1 MIRIIKEYQN
11 QYIELL
17 KEFRKQE
24 NKSIEDYYLI
34 FDKVEL
40 LYKRNKKTIFNYIE
54 NNKNFAFYGGA
65 TYFNQKRQ
73 EIYPI
78 LMSNKILVVADPI
91 LKLSLFIRKPQFID
105 KKRIEEVI
113 DRAIE
118 NTIDIE
124 RELKECYIIYIN
136 PDEFL
141 NELKEGIRRN
151 AEDLT
156 LQYLNQNLNISINNL
171 DDLIERYKAYDYD
184 KLTEEFP
191 KLNELIHTVDSEP
204 SDTLQD
210 KIYKNFYYSG
220 MKADGL
226 SDIIKIII
234 TLTGLFGQAFE
245 LKTVSLLL
253 NVPLYINRVNVLM
266 YLNFIN
272 QISEEDKNNI
282 FETNI
287 LFSLFIFFR
296 NYKFIED
303 YEKVEEY
310 AKNNNIYKRLIENCS
325 KEILSIDS
333 YLKEIGK
340 IINDNKIENKPFTI
354 INEEE

>member
-1 MIRIIKEYQN
+1 MLKIIKEYQK
-11 QYIELL
+11 QYIKLL
-17 KEFRKQE
+17 KEFKKQKE
-24 NKSIEDYYLI
+24 KTMDDYYLI
-34 FDKVEL
+34 FDKIEL

-78 LMSNKILVVADPI
+78 LMANKILVVADPI
-91 LKLSLFIRKPQFID
+91 LKLSLFIRNPQFIN
-105 KKRIEEVI
+105 KERIQEII

-118 NTIDIE
+118 NSIDIE
-124 RELKECYIIYIN
+124 QELKECYIIYIN

-141 NELKEGIRRN
+141 NDLKDGIRKM
-151 AEDLT
+151 AKDLT
-156 LQYLNQNLNISINNL
+156 LQYLNKNLNTNFNDLNN
-171 DDLIERYKAYDYD
+171 IIKEYNSYDYD
-184 KLTEEFP
+184 KLMQKFP
-191 KLNELIHTVDSEP
+191 KLNDLIQTVDTEP
-204 SDTLQD
+204 GDTLKD

-220 MKADGL
+220 MNVEGL
-226 SDIIKIII
+226 SDIVKIII

-245 LKTVSLLL
+245 LKTISLIL

-272 QISEEDKNNI
+272 QINEEDKDNI

-296 NYKFIED
+296 DHEFIHDYKRIED
-303 YEKVEEY
+303 YTRI
-310 AKNNNIYKRLIENCS
+310 NNIYKRVLEKCDRE
-325 KEILSIDS
+325 KLSIES
-333 YLKEIGK
+333 YLKEIEK
-340 IINDNKIENKPFTI
+340 IINDNEVTNKPFTRR
-354 INEEE
+354 ND

>member
-1 MIRIIKEYQN
+1 MLKIIKEYQN

-17 KEFRKQE
+17 KEFKNQKE
-24 NKSIEDYYLI
+24 KSIDDYYLI

-54 NNKNFAFYGGA
+54 SNKNFAFYGGA

-73 EIYPI
+73 EIYPVLI
-78 LMSNKILVVADPI
+78 ANKILVVADPI
-91 LKLSLFIRKPQFID
+91 LKLSLFIRKPQFIN
-105 KKRIEEVI
+105 KKRIEEII

-124 RELKECYIIYIN
+124 KELKECYIIYIN

-141 NELKEGIRRN
+141 NDLKDGIRKT

-156 LQYLNQNLNISINNL
+156 LQYLNKNLNINYNNL
-171 DDLIERYKAYDYD
+171 DDLIKKYNSYDYD
-184 KLTEEFP
+184 KLMQKFP
-191 KLNELIHTVDSEP
+191 KLNELIQTVDTEP
-204 SDTLQD
+204 GDTLND

-220 MKADGL
+220 MNVEGL
-226 SDIIKIII
+226 SDIIKIVI

-245 LKTVSLLL
+245 LKTISLVL

-272 QISEEDKNNI
+272 QINEEDKDNI

-296 NYKFIED
+296 DYEFIDDYKIIED
-303 YEKVEEY
+303 YTRT
-310 AKNNNIYKRLIENCS
+310 NNIYKRILEKCDKEKLLIE
-325 KEILSIDS
+325 S
-333 YLKEIGK
+333 YLKVIEEIIDG
-340 IINDNKIENKPFTI
+340 NKGANKLFTI
-354 INEEE
+354 RNN

>member
-1 MIRIIKEYQN
+1 MLKIIKEYQK
-11 QYIELL
+11 QYIKLL
-17 KEFRKQE
+17 KEFKKQKE
-24 NKSIEDYYLI
+24 KTMDDYYLI
-34 FDKVEL
+34 FDKIEL

-78 LMSNKILVVADPI
+78 LMANKILVVADPI
-91 LKLSLFIRKPQFID
+91 LKLSLFIRNPQFIN
-105 KKRIEEVI
+105 KERIQEII

-118 NTIDIE
+118 NSIDIE
-124 RELKECYIIYIN
+124 QELKECYIIYIN

-141 NELKEGIRRN
+141 NDLKDGIRKM
-151 AEDLT
+151 AKDLT
-156 LQYLNQNLNISINNL
+156 LQYLNKNLNTNFNDLNN
-171 DDLIERYKAYDYD
+171 IIKEYNSYDYD
-184 KLTEEFP
+184 KLMQKFP
-191 KLNELIHTVDSEP
+191 KLNDLIQTVDTEP
-204 SDTLQD
+204 GDTLKD

-220 MKADGL
+220 MNVEGL
-226 SDIIKIII
+226 SDIVKIII

-245 LKTVSLLL
+245 LKTISLIL

-272 QISEEDKNNI
+272 QINEEDKDNI

-296 NYKFIED
+296 DYEFIHDYKRIED
-303 YEKVEEY
+303 YTRI
-310 AKNNNIYKRLIENCS
+310 NNIYKRVLEKCDRE
-325 KEILSIDS
+325 KLSIES
-333 YLKEIGK
+333 YLKEIEK
-340 IINDNKIENKPFTI
+340 IINDNEVTNKPFTRR
-354 INEEE
+354 ND

>member
-1 MIRIIKEYQN
+1 MLRIIKEYQN
-11 QYIELL
+11 QYIKLL
-17 KEFRKQE
+17 KEFKNLKE
-24 NKSIEDYYLI
+24 KSIDDYYLI

-78 LMSNKILVVADPI
+78 LIANKILVVADPI
-91 LKLSLFIRKPQFID
+91 LKLSLFIRKPQFVN
-105 KKRIEEVI
+105 KKRIEEII

-124 RELKECYIIYIN
+124 QELKEGYIIYIN

-141 NELKEGIRRN
+141 NDLKDGIRKT
-151 AEDLT
+151 AENLT
-156 LQYLNQNLNISINNL
+156 LQFLNSNLNINFDNL
-171 DDLIERYKAYDYD
+171 DNLIKEYNSYNYD
-184 KLTEEFP
+184 KLMQKFP
-191 KLNELIHTVDSEP
+191 KLNELIQTVDAEP
-204 SDTLQD
+204 EDTLKD

-220 MKADGL
+220 MKVDGL
-226 SDIIKIII
+226 SDIAKIII

-245 LKTVSLLL
+245 LKTISLIL

-266 YLNFIN
+266 YVNFIN
-272 QISEEDKNNI
+272 QINEEDKDNI

-296 NYKFIED
+296 DYEFIDNYKRVQD
-303 YEKVEEY
+303 YSITH
-310 AKNNNIYKRLIENCS
+310 NIYKRTLEKCDKQKLSIENYI
-325 KEILSIDS
+325 KEI
-333 YLKEIGK
+333 EEV
-340 IINDNKIENKPFTI
+340 INENKDANKPFI
-354 INEEE
+354 IRKNKI

>member
-1 MIRIIKEYQN
+1 MLRIIKEYQN

-17 KEFRKQE
+17 KEFRNQREK
-24 NKSIEDYYLI
+24 NIDDYYLI

-73 EIYPI
+73 EIYPV
-78 LMSNKILVVADPI
+78 LMANKVLVIADPI
-91 LKLSLFIRKPQFID
+91 LKLSLFIRKPQFIN
-105 KKRIEEVI
+105 KKRIEEII

-118 NTIDIE
+118 NTIEIE
-124 RELKECYIIYIN
+124 KELKECYIIYIN

-141 NELKEGIRRN
+141 IDLKDGIRKT

-156 LQYLNQNLNISINNL
+156 IQYLNKNLNINFNNL
-171 DDLIERYKAYDYD
+171 DDLVKEYNSYDYD
-184 KLTEEFP
+184 KLTQKFP
-191 KLNELIHTVDSEP
+191 KLNELIQTVDTEP
-204 SDTLQD
+204 GDTLKD

-220 MKADGL
+220 MNARGL
-226 SDIIKIII
+226 SDIVKIII

-245 LKTVSLLL
+245 LKTISLIL
-253 NVPLYINRVNVLM
+253 NVPLYINRVNVLI

-272 QISEEDKNNI
+272 QINEEDKYNI

-296 NYKFIED
+296 DYKFIED
-303 YEKVEEY
+303 YEKIEEY
-310 AKNNNIYKRLIENCS
+310 AKKNNIYKRLIENCN

-340 IINDNKIENKPFTI
+340 IINEDKIENKPFTI